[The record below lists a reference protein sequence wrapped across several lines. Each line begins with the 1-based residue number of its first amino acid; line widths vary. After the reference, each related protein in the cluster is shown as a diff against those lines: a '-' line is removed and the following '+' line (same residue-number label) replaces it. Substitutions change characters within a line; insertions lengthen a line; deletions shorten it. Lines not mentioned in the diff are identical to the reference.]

1 MEEVKVK
8 IGIDDQGFATG
19 LKRDI
24 GQMEQLSATAKK
36 SGMSIDD
43 MGRHVKQLGR
53 DIDEAADK
61 GTAGFGRLEKAAIA
75 FFSIQKA
82 KEFVGKVY
90 EVRSEIEKLETSFRV
105 LVGNKDKADALFA
118 SIRKFAVETPMQLKD
133 LAGAAQ
139 TMMGFGIATEDVM
152 ENLKAL
158 GNVAMGDSQKF
169 QSLALAFSQMS
180 ATGKLMGQDF
190 LQMVNAGFN
199 LLDQMAKTTGKSV
212 AVLKK
217 EMSEGAISADMVRQA
232 FIDATG
238 EGGKFNGMLEAKS
251 KTMAGAYSNLQGA
264 IDDMLN
270 EIGQKSEG
278 IMSGAIDVATTLAQ
292 NYETVGK
299 VLAGLIGTYGVYK
312 AAVMTVTAIES
323 FRTKNLALQAVG
335 ISGVSAAEA
344 IHYGWLVLVQK
355 AQALLNATML
365 ANPYVA
371 VAAAI
376 AAVTA
381 ALLAFGSEQDRI
393 NAAYDEYI
401 RKKDDAIKKE
411 EEHKRKINELI
422 QIAGDEQLSTD
433 SRRKAMVRLMGEYPE
448 LFKKYNTEI
457 EALKDIYKWKAAI
470 AELEG
475 KKSLTN
481 PENELTDIE
490 IRIAELEKKGKW
502 SLASTNSYA
511 GTHTSSRSRTEEE
524 ELQALYKRRN
534 EITKTIE
541 KDRGESYLANLTGV
555 SNADLER
562 QINERRNLL
571 AQMATDGKRYGRV
584 KTGGAT
590 GVFDQ
595 SQLEG
600 QLKKLEW
607 EQNRRKQLLAD
618 QSKDFVHEATK
629 AYNAEKVILQQL
641 ESLHDPKK
649 RSASNLEIDG
659 KKVSDMGSGEFL
671 AAIEKQQKAVDEA
684 KKKVDAYNKA
694 RNGGSSST
702 SKENAV
708 AKEDASRRQRI
719 FEQELSERQRQ
730 AKQREDMEDAI
741 ANAAIANEQSR
752 AKRELMQMEKDHDDA
767 LAAIDRQAEEMRK
780 ANYEAEKKAWEA
792 ANTDKTKSWADTDTA
807 KDVAA
812 NGFANIKLTEEQMA
826 TLKALR
832 DKENAD
838 YARSVKERF
847 DAERQSMLDYLQEYG
862 TYQQQR
868 LAIAEEYSKK
878 IAEAEAAG
886 NKWEVKRLTAE
897 RDSRI
902 AQANA
907 QSLAMNIDWNQTFQ
921 GVGNVLQDI
930 AKETLQKVNDYMGT
944 AEFKGLDAA
953 SKKAYTDLQ
962 KQLIDAGGQ
971 KASNPFSSKTWD
983 EIAKLTDDYK
993 FHVKALA
1000 DASETHTNAVADY
1013 QKAVENEKAARADLD
1028 KAIRDQAAHLGK
1040 TDQGEYDDAV
1050 NTARQNL
1057 ANATQGV
1064 ADTFQQMQ
1072 ESGEA
1077 VQQQQTN
1084 VSNTQQGLHQK
1095 TEAAAQG
1102 LNNFNTVLGQLTSGT
1117 LKGFV
1122 DGVSNVI
1129 AALTKD
1135 TEDDMQGLIGVIG
1148 KKAGGI
1154 IGAILS
1160 IIDMLGD
1167 KPVEFF
1173 DNLFDGISKVI
1184 EAVISHIPEIIESV
1198 VKGVGSI
1205 IGSVFSG
1212 IGGLFGIG
1220 AVDNSAYEAALDKW
1234 GGILDAWEDNVKYER
1249 ELMEK
1254 AYGVKAIDY
1263 SKQALKA
1270 LEDAQKAASEIYKGW
1285 ASSGAGWFSH
1295 SHGYETN
1302 RDTNWEY
1309 LWQYDEDL
1317 AKQIGVEGRY
1327 TLHGLVHDGGNVAKL
1342 FDLTWE
1348 QLEKLQNR
1356 APQFWASMSDEA
1368 RNYLNQY
1375 IEAGKTA
1382 QETIDALN
1390 EQLTTTTK
1398 ENIFDDFLS
1407 SLYELA
1413 DGSEDVMDD
1422 IASNWKKMVNRMVI
1436 NNTIGAEFQKDVED
1450 WYKRLASLQEE
1461 YTNGCLKDADYKT
1474 ALDGIYAEYTDLV
1487 AKAQMKMEDF
1497 TKRGILQPIETASEK
1512 AFTQM
1517 RDNFLS
1523 ALTDMNTGTQDFMD
1537 DFINTMVNELVDKF
1551 VLDDEFTKW
1560 MADWKTKYTS
1570 IIGDE
1575 SLPEEK
1581 RIRQLK
1587 ALMQELAEK
1596 QDELN
1601 EKARTWTEA
1610 FKMQE
1615 DVFSDLADNFK
1626 EAILDM
1632 EQTVDDFTGS
1642 LKSSFRRA
1650 ITNSFIM
1657 TPEVRNQI
1665 EEWVKTANELTN
1677 PNYKGKS
1684 GEDTKKKY
1692 LEWKEFFEGF
1702 GIFEEDM
1709 EKGYEHFSDF
1719 LESLGWQPEEM
1730 RQMWDEYVAVVE
1742 AMRNQEYSDEDR
1754 AADIEAHANALKA
1767 LYESVEA
1774 SQEYWDKILGFGDNG
1789 GDTSPFDNLRDTF
1802 LDTLTDIEGDAEKF
1816 RESLIKTLTKD
1827 LIEKLVLDV
1836 PITLNVTRKGEDGT
1850 LEELKDQVFDNFNA
1864 YSDDWNIA
1872 YLDGMKEL
1880 QEAQKALNEARASG
1894 DEEAIA
1900 AAEAH
1905 YNAASAYID
1914 TLIDELVALEVM
1926 TAEEAKKFTERMK
1939 KAAQDTTFTDMVDSL
1954 VSSLMDVEGDVEDIA
1969 NDMKKTIV
1977 QKLVEAFMVSDAIKP
1992 LLDELQATFN
2002 AVMGMEGLTP
2012 EQRAQMMKAG
2022 FTGTDEEGNEKVFL
2036 GIDDEGVTQRLAD
2049 AQSAIKALMEAIG
2062 FEFDK
2067 KEGFSD
2073 LRGAFIS
2080 ALTDME
2086 GDASTFGKNI
2096 GKAMAEQMLDSYID
2110 KTYKEQIAALNE
2122 EWAAALESG
2131 DPAKIEAIRK
2141 KVLALYASIGDD
2153 EAVKQLATDI
2163 KELQHELDTTF
2174 SDMGD
2179 DWVSALMDMDSTA
2192 EAWGRQIGR
2201 SLTQKLV
2208 KELVVDKQLQQY
2220 LDAIQ
2225 TAYNDAIGKEGAT
2238 IESVLA
2244 AVIPKID
2251 AAVAATEQWKPV
2263 VEEIAKRFQELDNS
2277 TPLDNIRSSFLS
2289 QLMDMKS
2296 DTKDFARSINEILT
2310 EAFIDKFVL
2319 GEEFDKRLEEWQQQ
2333 YASIMGG
2340 NYSEE
2345 ERAKLLKQ
2353 LRQAIVTAKE
2363 GYAAEAQ
2370 AIHDLMGTANYADQ
2384 TATMN
2389 MSDKATYE
2397 QMDQYLGVQMGIYMV
2412 TEQILTTLRGGTTID
2427 IPAVTLS
2434 SFSMATETTAK
2445 QILSAIQTMKAATN
2459 PDSSTIQEMRNMIAT
2474 GNEYLLDIKRSN
2486 REILTQFGAKLD
2498 SINGKLAK
2506 L

>member
-1 MEEVKVK
+1 M
-8 IGIDDQGFATG
+8 AT
-19 LKRDI
+19 LNNDPFIKSQKQI
-24 GQMEQLSATAKK
+24 QQSVTQTAKQIET
-36 SGMSIDD
+36 SGMSIDKY
-43 MGRHVKQLGR
+43 MESMKNK
-53 DIDEAADK
+53 AAALA
-61 GTAGFGRLEKAAIA
+61 AGFSLQQFTSQMVKVRGEFQQLEVA
-75 FFSIQKA
+75 FKTM
-82 KEFVGKVY
+82 
-90 EVRSEIEKLETSFRV
+90 L
-105 LVGNKDKADALFA
+105 GNAEKADALMSQLTKTA
-118 SIRKFAVETPMQLKD
+118 AITPFDLQGVTNGAKQLLAYGIEAEKVNDTLIHLGDIAAGLSLPLNDLVYLYGTTMTQGRMFTQDLRQFQGRGIPIAEELAKQFGVTKD
-133 LAGAAQ
+133 KVGELVTAGKVGAKEFNQAI
-139 TMMGFGIATEDVM
+139 M
-152 ENLKAL
+152 
-158 GNVAMGDSQKF
+158 AMS
-169 QSLALAFSQMS
+169 S
-180 ATGKLMGQDF
+180 
-190 LQMVNAGFN
+190 
-199 LLDQMAKTTGKSV
+199 
-212 AVLKK
+212 
-217 EMSEGAISADMVRQA
+217 
-232 FIDATG
+232 
-238 EGGKFNGMLEAKS
+238 EGGKFAGLMEAQS
-251 KTMAGAYSNLQGA
+251 KTITGQISNIEDA
-264 IDDMLN
+264 IDVMFN
-270 EIGQKSEG
+270 NIGKHSEG
-278 IMSGAIDVATTLAQ
+278 IINGTLSVVSSLVE
-292 NYETVGK
+292 NYETVGR
-299 VLAGLIGTYGVYK
+299 VIIGLVGTYGVYK
-312 AAVMTVTAIES
+312 AAVMVVTALES

-335 ISGVSAAEA
+335 LQGVTAAEA
-344 IHYGWLVLVQK
+344 IHYHWLVLTQK

-371 VAAAI
+371 VAVAV

-381 ALLAFGSEQDRI
+381 AFIALGSEQSRV
-393 NAAYDEYI
+393 NAAYDEYM
-401 RKKDDAIKKE
+401 RKKDEAIAKE
-411 EEHKRKINELI
+411 EEHKRKIDELT
-422 QIAGDEQLSTD
+422 QIAGDESLSTET
-433 SRRKAMVRLMGEYPE
+433 RRKALLKLEEKYPDI
-448 LFKKYNTEI
+448 FTKYATEI
-457 EALKDIYKWKAAI
+457 EMLKHIRDIKAEIAI
-470 AELEG
+470 LDG
-475 KKSLTN
+475 QTSLSN
-481 PENELTDIE
+481 PVNELAEVDK
-490 IRIAELEKKGKW
+490 RIAELQKKGAW

-511 GTHTSSRSRTEEE
+511 GTHGSSRTRKEEE
-524 ELQALYKRRN
+524 DLQGLLRRRRELAK
-534 EITKTIE
+534 EIE
-541 KDRGESYLANLTGV
+541 KDRGETYLTNLTGV
-555 SNADLER
+555 SNGSLQL
-562 QINERRNLL
+562 QINERKNLL
-571 AQMATDGKRYGRV
+571 AQMDTEEKKFGKV
-584 KTGGAT
+584 KLGGAT
-590 GVFDQ
+590 GVYDRKTIEA
-595 SQLEG
+595 QL
-600 QLKKLEW
+600 QTLER
-607 EQNRRKQLLAD
+607 EQNRRAQIVKD
-618 QSKDFVHEATK
+618 GSKDFVAEANK
-629 AYNAEKVILQQL
+629 AYAEQKVALQQL
-641 ESLHDPKK
+641 EALHDPLK
-649 RSASNLEIDG
+649 RASSDMTIGG
-659 KKVSDMGSGEFL
+659 KKVKDMGSDEFL

-684 KKKVDAYNKA
+684 KKKVDDYNKA
-694 RNGGSSST
+694 RNGGSAST
-702 SKENAV
+702 SKQDAA
-708 AKEDASRRQRI
+708 AKEDAARREKV
-719 FEQELSERQRQ
+719 FEQELSDRERQ
-730 AKQREDMEDAI
+730 AKQLEAMKDVQA
-741 ANAAIANEQSR
+741 AAAIANEQSR

-780 ANYEAEKKAWEA
+780 ANYEAAKKTWEA

-886 NKWEVKRLTAE
+886 NKWEAKRLTAE

-953 SKKAYTDLQ
+953 AKKAYTDLKQ
-962 KQLIDAGGQ
+962 QLIDAGGQ
-971 KASNPFSSKTWD
+971 SASNPFSSSTWD
-983 EIAKLTDDYK
+983 EIAKLTDEYK

-1212 IGGLFGIG
+1212 IGGIFGIG

-1375 IEAGKTA
+1375 IEVGKTA

-1461 YTNGCLKDADYKT
+1461 YTNGGLKDADYKT

-1657 TPEVRNQI
+1657 TPEVRSQI

-1677 PNYKGKS
+1677 PDYKGKS

-1702 GIFEEDM
+1702 GIFEEDL
-1709 EKGYEHFSDF
+1709 EKGYEHYHDF
-1719 LESLGWQPEEM
+1719 LESLGWQPEEI

-1742 AMRNQEYSDEDR
+1742 AMRNLEYSDVDR

-1789 GDTSPFDNLRDTF
+1789 GDTSPFDNLRDTILETF
-1802 LDTLTDIEGDAEKF
+1802 TDIEADAEDF
-1816 RESLIKTLTKD
+1816 RKTLEKTLVKD
-1827 LIEKLVLDV
+1827 LLEKMVLDV
-1836 PITLNVTRKGEDGT
+1836 PLTVTIDGADKT
-1850 LEELKDQVFDNFNA
+1850 FEGGFDE
-1864 YSDDWNIA
+1864 YGKDWNGR
-1872 YLDGMKEL
+1872 YLNAVKAL
-1880 QEAQKALNEARASG
+1880 QEARKGG
-1894 DEEAIA
+1894 DAEAIA
-1900 AAEAH
+1900 EAQAAVDA
-1905 YNAASAYID
+1905 
-1914 TLIDELVALEVM
+1914 LLDEVEGVYTQLEEG
-1926 TAEEAKKFTERMK
+1926 AEEFRQRLKEIAK
-1939 KAAQDTTFTDMVDSL
+1939 DTTFTDMESNF
-1954 VSSLMDVEGDVEDIA
+1954 VSALMDMDGDAEDFA
-1969 NDMKKTIV
+1969 NDMKETIV
-1977 QKLVEAFMVSDAIKP
+1977 RRLVEAFMVSEKIRPILEEMQEAFDYAMKTWSDP
-1992 LLDELQATFN
+1992 EEVAKR
-2002 AVMGMEGLTP
+2002 MGE
-2012 EQRAQMMKAG
+2012 G
-2022 FTGTDEEGNEKVFL
+2022 FTYVVDGVEKAFG
-2036 GIDDEGVTQRLAD
+2036 GIDSYFGED
-2049 AQSAIKALMEAIG
+2049 S
-2062 FEFDK
+2062 EFMK
-2067 KEGFSD
+2067 WS
-2073 LRGAFIS
+2073 
-2080 ALTDME
+2080 
-2086 GDASTFGKNI
+2086 
-2096 GKAMAEQMLDSYID
+2096 Q
-2110 KTYKEQIAALNE
+2110 
-2122 EWAAALESG
+2122 
-2131 DPAKIEAIRK
+2131 
-2141 KVLALYASIGDD
+2141 
-2153 EAVKQLATDI
+2153 
-2163 KELQHELDTTF
+2163 
-2174 SDMGD
+2174 
-2179 DWVSALMDMDSTA
+2179 
-2192 EAWGRQIGR
+2192 
-2201 SLTQKLV
+2201 
-2208 KELVVDKQLQQY
+2208 
-2220 LDAIQ
+2220 
-2225 TAYNDAIGKEGAT
+2225 
-2238 IESVLA
+2238 
-2244 AVIPKID
+2244 
-2251 AAVAATEQWKPV
+2251 V
-2263 VEEIAKRFQELDNS
+2263 VERMLAGIGYK
-2277 TPLDNIRSSFLS
+2277 
-2289 QLMDMKS
+2289 
-2296 DTKDFARSINEILT
+2296 T
-2310 EAFIDKFVL
+2310 E
-2319 GEEFDKRLEEWQQQ
+2319 E
-2333 YASIMGG
+2333 
-2340 NYSEE
+2340 
-2345 ERAKLLKQ
+2345 
-2353 LRQAIVTAKE
+2353 TA
-2363 GYAAEAQ
+2363 
-2370 AIHDLMGTANYADQ
+2370 
-2384 TATMN
+2384 
-2389 MSDKATYE
+2389 
-2397 QMDQYLGVQMGIYMV
+2397 
-2412 TEQILTTLRGGTTID
+2412 
-2427 IPAVTLS
+2427 
-2434 SFSMATETTAK
+2434 
-2445 QILSAIQTMKAATN
+2445 
-2459 PDSSTIQEMRNMIAT
+2459 
-2474 GNEYLLDIKRSN
+2474 
-2486 REILTQFGAKLD
+2486 
-2498 SINGKLAK
+2498 
-2506 L
+2506 